1 MLCCACCSVCVRCS
15 CSFRELGLLLNTP
28 RLATCTALG
37 DTMLAKVHKSIFEKV
52 LPALEGLFRKNAKL
66 VYTNGAP
73 LPPGL

>member
-1 MLCCACCSVCVRCS
+1 
-15 CSFRELGLLLNTP
+15 
-28 RLATCTALG
+28 
-37 DTMLAKVHKSIFEKV
+37 MLAKVHKSIFEKV